1 MQGEFKASA
10 ESLAVNSSN
19 DRFPNSAQHI
29 GHIMKRFL
37 PECVL
42 IIVASF
48 GELFNVGAGAEDIV
62 EFADDD
68 DHIDMLIIV

>member
-1 MQGEFKASA
+1 
-10 ESLAVNSSN
+10 
-19 DRFPNSAQHI
+19 
-29 GHIMKRFL
+29 MKRFL